1 MIQARKAKGPEGIL
15 RILLSSVI
23 AVLLAG
29 ASTGWAQE
37 PDTTA
42 VPEKTVAPAEQD
54 IAEKELLERKA
65 RKSEA
70 LEKRA
75 RAEGDRAIELKIT
88 AEEHAKDITKNIIID
103 EEGIIVNGKKY
114 HYEQLEDSLVS
125 SLAVESGSI
134 IRFGEPVEVKE
145 GEVVDGDLLSFGGDV
160 TVIGT
165 VSGDVAII
173 GADLHL
179 RPSGVIKGDIFTFGG
194 SIHQQPGG
202 EIRGQRVGVLPK
214 NFRIYGPFPL
224 LFNQLENLV
233 AFGIPLLFFIIISFL
248 FMTLAGF
255 FVPRHIERIGET
267 IETAPLRSLLLGFAA
282 LVAALPLFI
291 LLCITIIGI
300 PVALI
305 AQPII
310 YFAAGI
316 MGFAGVSLF
325 VGKKIRRG
333 PGPDSESPLSKIFI
347 GALILEGI
355 LILAW
360 FLTLGGKAF
369 APLFWLFYLI
379 GWIVFLAALMAGL
392 GAVIWTRF
400 GMRPVAPPSAPAPPV
415 PPPSDAGHPPTDP
428 GGPVPA

>member
-1 MIQARKAKGPEGIL
+1 MIQARETTGPAGAL
-15 RILLSSVI
+15 RILLASVI
-23 AVLLAG
+23 TVLLAG
-29 ASTGWAQE
+29 TSIVSAQE
-37 PDTTA
+37 PDTTV
-42 VPEKTVAPAEQD
+42 VPERTAAPAEGD
-54 IAEKELLERKA
+54 IPEKELLESDA

-70 LEKRA
+70 LEKKA
-75 RAEGDRAIELKIT
+75 RAEVDRAIELKIR
-88 AEEHAKDITKNIIID
+88 AEEHTKDITKNIIID

-114 HYEQLEDSLVS
+114 HYEQLEDSIT
-125 SLAVESGSI
+125 SLAIESGTI
-134 IRFGEPVEVKE
+134 IRFGEPVVVKE
-145 GEVVDGDLLSFGGDV
+145 DEVVDGDLLSFGGEV

-179 RPSGVIKGDIFTFGG
+179 LPSGVIKGDIFTFGG
-194 SIHQQPGG
+194 AIHQQPGG
-202 EIRGQRVGVLPK
+202 QIRGQRVGVLPK
-214 NFRIYGPFPL
+214 NFRIYGPFPMV
-224 LFNQLENLV
+224 FNQLDNLI
-233 AFGIPLLFFIIISFL
+233 AFGIPLLFFLIISFL

-255 FVPRHIERIGET
+255 FVPRHVERIGEA

-305 AQPII
+305 AQPIA

-316 MGFAGVSLF
+316 MGFAGISFL

-333 PGPDSESPLSKIFI
+333 SGPGSPSPLSKIFI
-347 GALILEGI
+347 GALIIEGA

-360 FLTLGGKAF
+360 FLTLGGRAF

-379 GWIVFLAALMAGL
+379 GWIVFLTALMAGL

-400 GMRPVAPPSAPAPPV
+400 GIRSVTVPDTPAPPV
-415 PPPSDAGHPPTDP
+415 PPPPDADHPPANP